1 MLAQGI
7 SGTIKWTLEN
17 DGTLY
22 FVPVDGKEG
31 TFAESAG
38 DYFNGRSW
46 YGYRWNKFGKYIK
59 EIKSAGR
66 INLAKDSSYMFY
78 DCVALSNLEG
88 LKNWNTQNVT
98 RMSFMFAHCSSL
110 TNINSLKNWDTS
122 NVTHMNSMFYDCVA
136 LSNLEGLKNWNTQ
149 NVTRM
154 SFMFAHCSS
163 LTNINSLKNWDT
175 SNVTHMNSM
184 FYGCSSLSN
193 CEGLKDWNTH
203 NIEYPYFM
211 FFDCISLT
219 TVGVSNAN
227 KYILHYLPTNETDT
241 LSYKYYKVGTTD
253 YCDPYE
259 FSYNWNSSF
268 EGIWSREKEQNN
280 VSQDTK
286 KDLEV
291 ENINLSLDKK
301 NLVVTVPTGIT
312 VTVQFK

>member
-122 NVTHMNSMFYDCVA
+122 NVTHMNSMFY
-136 LSNLEGLKNWNTQ
+136 
-149 NVTRM
+149 
-154 SFMFAHCSS
+154 
-163 LTNINSLKNWDT
+163 
-175 SNVTHMNSM
+175 
-184 FYGCSSLSN
+184 GCSSLSN

-227 KYILHYLPTNETDT
+227 KYILYYLPTNETDT
-241 LSYKYYKVGTTD
+241 LSYKYHKVGTTD

-259 FSYNWNSSF
+259 FNYNWNSSF

-286 KDLEV
+286 KDLEI

-301 NLVVTVPTGIT
+301 NLIVTVTTGTT